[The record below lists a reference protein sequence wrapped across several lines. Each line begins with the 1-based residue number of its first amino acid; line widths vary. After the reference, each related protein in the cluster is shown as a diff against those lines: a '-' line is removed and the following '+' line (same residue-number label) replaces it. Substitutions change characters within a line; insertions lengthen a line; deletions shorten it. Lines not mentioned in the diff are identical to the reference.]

1 MIMQKTTYVH
11 KNRNAK
17 TVDEF
22 YYRGME
28 GRLNGLKGTGIRLL
42 AADFIRKGR
51 ILSRSIIL
59 KDEGCVLEIHT
70 LFADFDAI
78 NDFNSHPYTLK
89 AKKFFSDKPWTVT
102 NEIYPVDDYMNVG
115 SMLDQL
121 PELPSKS

>member
-28 GRLNGLKGTGIRLL
+28 DQLNGLKGTGIRLL

-51 ILSRSIIL
+51 ILSRFIVL

-78 NDFNSHPYTLK
+78 NDFNSHPLTLK

-102 NEIYPVDDYMNVG
+102 NEIYPVTDYMNVG

-121 PELPSKS
+121 PDLPNKS